1 MKGDTMKRR
10 SFVAGTA
17 ALAGLAAGPWRMA
30 LAENSKGE
38 PKYGGTLTVA
48 YASDIHSGRFTLN
61 RSGPPGYE
69 TYWVSNNIHNQLVTL
84 GPDYEIA
91 PDLAK
96 SWEVIDKGKEYIF
109 HLHENVKFHDGTDC
123 DAEAVKW
130 NFDDM
135 MEKGP
140 KSWVYIYFNLL
151 DSTEVVDKHTF
162 KVIMKEPAALLPAL
176 AGYFGGVPIGSPTA
190 VEKYGDDWNR
200 HPVGSGPFT
209 YDINDYQPDRL
220 IVLKKNPNYFKKDQH
235 GNALPYLDRIEI
247 QVIKD
252 PLAAMTALR
261 TEQID
266 FLQRISAQHVPIMER
281 AEGVVLETAPERM
294 PLVCFMNMRKPP
306 FDDVRVRKAIGG
318 YGLNRKEIAQT
329 VFQGRATP
337 LVSILPPGVQDYL
350 DLNEMYPYDPE
361 KAKALLKEAGY
372 DENNPVEFELILN
385 NDAPFFA
392 DAATLM
398 KSQYEKIGVKM
409 KLTMMDKPAWLDRFL
424 RKYDYQMGMEDFGA
438 LVDINQRSVSFFRGV
453 KSNYGGLNS
462 PEIEELTMKWR
473 REVDP
478 DKRREIAY
486 DIQRAFAKDMLW
498 CNVTGSPYYQAYR
511 DYVKG
516 YHFMNQLYVHWETTW
531 LDKA

>member
-1 MKGDTMKRR
+1 MKRR
-10 SFVAGTA
+10 SFIAGVTA
-17 ALAGLAAGPWRMA
+17 AAGLSALPWRFA
-30 LAENSKGE
+30 RAET
-38 PKYGGTLTVA
+38 PKAGGTLRVA

-61 RSGPPGYE
+61 REGPPGYE
-69 TYWVSNNIHNQLVTL
+69 TFWVSNNIHNQLVTL
-84 GPDYEIA
+84 GPDYTIT

-96 SWEVIDKGKEYIF
+96 SWEVLGDGAEYVF
-109 HLHENVKFHDGTDC
+109 KLHENVKFHDGTDC

-135 MEKGP
+135 IKRGK
-140 KSWVYIYFNLL
+140 KSWVYVYFNQM
-151 DSTEVVDKHTF
+151 DSAEVVDKHTV
-162 KVIMKEPAALLPAL
+162 KVKMKEPAALLPAL

-190 VEKYGDDWNR
+190 VDKYGEEWNR
-200 HPVGSGPFT
+200 NPVGSGAFT
-209 YDINDYQPDRL
+209 YDINEYRPDEK
-220 IVLKKNPNYFKKDQH
+220 IILKKNPNYFKKE
-235 GNALPYLDRIEI
+235 LPYLDKIEI

-261 TEQID
+261 TKQID
-266 FLQRISAQHVPIMER
+266 FLQRVNPQHVPIIER
-281 AEGVVLETAPERM
+281 AKGVVLETAPERM

-329 VFQGRATP
+329 VFQNRATP

-361 KAKALLKEAGY
+361 KAKALLAEAGHGP
-372 DENNPVEFELILN
+372 DNPVEFELILN
-385 NDAPFFA
+385 NDAPFFS

-424 RKYDYQMGMEDFGA
+424 RQYDYQMAMEDFGA
-438 LVDINQRSVSFFRGV
+438 LVDINQRSVSFFRGA
-453 KSNYGGLNS
+453 KSNYGGLES
-462 PEIEELTMKWR
+462 PEIEDLTMKWR
-473 REVDP
+473 REP
-478 DKRREIAY
+478 DAGKRTEIAH
-486 DIQRAFAKDMLW
+486 DIQRTFAKDMLW
-498 CNVTGSPYYQAYR
+498 CNVTGSPYFQAYQ

-516 YHFMNQLYVHWETTW
+516 YHFMNQLYVRWESTW
-531 LDKA
+531 LNKA

>member
-1 MKGDTMKRR
+1 MKRR
-10 SFVAGTA
+10 SFIAGMSAFAGLTAMPWRLTFAAQSDAGT
-17 ALAGLAAGPWRMA
+17 
-30 LAENSKGE
+30 
-38 PKYGGTLTVA
+38 PKYGGTLRVA

-61 RSGPPGYE
+61 REGPPGYE
-69 TYWVSNNIHNQLVTL
+69 TFWVSNNIHNQLVTL
-84 GPDYEIA
+84 SPNYDIA

-96 SWEVIDKGKEYIF
+96 SWEVIGNGKEYIF
-109 HLHENVKFHDGTDC
+109 HLHENVMFHDGTDC
-123 DAEAVKW
+123 DAKAVKW

-135 MEKGP
+135 LKRGG
-140 KSWVYIYFNLL
+140 KSWVYIYFNMM
-151 DSTEVVDKHTF
+151 DAVHAVGKHT
-162 KVIMKEPAALLPAL
+162 VRIVMKEPAALLPAL
-176 AGYFGGVPIGSPTA
+176 AGYFGGVPIGSPAA
-190 VEKYGDDWNR
+190 VKKYGDEWNR
-200 HPVGSGPFT
+200 HPVGTGPFT
-209 YDINDYQPDRL
+209 YDVNDYRPDEL
-220 IVLKKNPNYFKKDQH
+220 IVLKKNPHYFKKDH
-235 GNALPYLDRIEI
+235 LGNSLPYLDRIDI

-252 PLAAMTALR
+252 SQAALVALR
-261 TEQID
+261 TGQID
-266 FLQRISAQHVPIMER
+266 FLQRVNPQHVPIVER
-281 AEGVVLETAPERM
+281 AKGIKLMTAPERM

-306 FDDVRVRKAIGG
+306 FNDERVRKAIGG
-318 YGLNRKEIAQT
+318 YGLNRKQIAQT

-350 DLNEMYPYDPE
+350 DLNEMYPYDPD

-372 DENNPVEFELILN
+372 DKNHPVEFELILN

-424 RKYDYQMGMEDFGA
+424 RKYDYQMAMEDFGA
-438 LVDINQRSVSFFRGV
+438 LVDINQRSVSFFKGV

-462 PEIEELTMKWR
+462 PKIEALTMKWR
-473 REVDP
+473 READAA
-478 DKRREIAY
+478 KRKEIAY

-498 CNVTGSPYYQAYR
+498 CNVTGSPYFQAHR

-516 YHFMNQLYVHWETTW
+516 YHFMNQLYVHWGTTW